1 MTGRAFAD
9 PPIEFGRIVCGLDT
23 SPQSLEGARQA
34 IEIAAPGAVV
44 LGVHAW
50 NPAEAF
56 SAGIHRAAV
65 ARDLRAKGEAALK
78 AAKERYSSLQTR
90 LVEGDE
96 KSGLIEVAEEAGVDL
111 ISVGSHGSSRAS
123 GILLGSMAT
132 AMIHDA
138 PCSVLVAREPRSAEP
153 PRRIVH
159 AADGSEASLEA
170 ARAAALIAD
179 RTDATVLS
187 VHIGDDDQGR
197 AILEEAAAVISTAE
211 VEVATRL
218 EAGTAHARLIEIANE
233 VGAALLTSGARGVRG
248 VKALGSV
255 SERVAHQASCS
266 VLIIRRGIAGA

>member
-1 MTGRAFAD
+1 MLGTGR
-9 PPIEFGRIVCGLDT
+9 PRT
-23 SPQSLEGARQA
+23 
-34 IEIAAPGAVV
+34 EIRGAAPDD
-44 LGVHAW
+44 
-50 NPAEAF
+50 
-56 SAGIHRAAV
+56 R
-65 ARDLRAKGEAALK
+65 
-78 AAKERYSSLQTR
+78 
-90 LVEGDE
+90 
-96 KSGLIEVAEEAGVDL
+96 
-111 ISVGSHGSSRAS
+111 SRRRR
-123 GILLGSMAT
+123 LGSV
-132 AMIHDA
+132 
-138 PCSVLVAREPRSAEP
+138 PGGC
-153 PRRIVH
+153 PRRRV
-159 AADGSEASLEA
+159 D
-170 ARAAALIAD
+170 RD